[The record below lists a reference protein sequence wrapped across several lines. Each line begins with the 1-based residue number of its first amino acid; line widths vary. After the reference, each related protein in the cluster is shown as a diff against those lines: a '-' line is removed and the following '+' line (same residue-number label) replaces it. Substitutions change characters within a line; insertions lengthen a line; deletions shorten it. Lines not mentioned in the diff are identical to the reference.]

1 MSNDIDI
8 FAQTSYGKAALR
20 KLGKVPENFMLYE
33 AGWIGDKPE
42 NWNGMRVKGCVF
54 RAATKGPR
62 VGQFVIPVPGTI
74 QSVIVTRDEIL
85 AEDKDAITSSN
96 H

>member
-33 AGWIGDKPE
+33 AGFIGDKPE

-54 RAATKGPR
+54 RAASKGPR
-62 VGQFVIPVPGTI
+62 AGQLVIPVPGTI
-74 QSVIVTRDEIL
+74 QSVIVTKEEIL
-85 AEDKDAITSSN
+85 AEEQ
-96 H
+96 

>member
-42 NWNGMRVKGCVF
+42 NWNGM
-54 RAATKGPR
+54 
-62 VGQFVIPVPGTI
+62 
-74 QSVIVTRDEIL
+74 
-85 AEDKDAITSSN
+85 
-96 H
+96 